1 MSPNELARIKFLRT
15 EIKQLKTELVKAGK
29 IVSKQDETRRAM
41 LYMLEDLDDSRH
53 VIERAKREWETT
65 FDAVTDPIFL
75 HDTDD
80 NIIRVNR
87 AYAEHAGMSMQE
99 IIGKPYWQIFP
110 ILDGPIPSCIHA
122 REVKKDAGE
131 EEEEE
136 EVRLESGEIYL
147 SHSYA
152 VRGENGDHLYSIHFM
167 EDITER
173 KLALNRLQQSLEGT
187 VHAIAAA
194 VEMRD
199 PYTAGHQR
207 RVAHLAKAIAE
218 QIGLDEERINGL
230 SLGAEI
236 HDIGKI
242 HLPAEIL
249 VKPTKLTDTEYEL
262 IKEHSQ
268 IGYDILKDIDFPWPI
283 ADIAHQHHERM
294 DGTGYPQGL
303 KNDKIC
309 LEAKIVAVADVVEAM
324 ASHRPYR
331 PALGIDVALKEISE
345 KKGKF
350 YWPDAVDAC
359 LKVFAEGFAFEKDN
373 RNKSLPS

>member
-1 MSPNELARIKFLRT
+1 MSSNKSARIESLET
-15 EIKQLKTELVKAGK
+15 EIKQLRAELAKAEKVMSMQDKT
-29 IVSKQDETRRAM
+29 RHAM
-41 LYMLEDLDDSRH
+41 LYMLEDMDDSRH
-53 VIERAKREWETT
+53 VIERAKREWENT
-65 FDAVTDPIFL
+65 FDAVTNPIFL

-80 NIIRVNR
+80 NIVRVNR
-87 AYAEHAGMSMQE
+87 AYAKRAGMSMKE
-99 IIGKPYWQIFP
+99 TIGKPYWQVFP
-110 ILDGPIPSCIHA
+110 KLDGPIPSCKHA
-122 REVKKDAGE
+122 RETKENTG
-131 EEEEE
+131 EE

-152 VRGENGDHLYSIHFM
+152 VYSESGDHLYSIHFM

-187 VHAIAAA
+187 VHTVASA

-207 RVAHLAKAIAE
+207 RVAHLAKVIAE
-218 QIGLDEERINGL
+218 QIGMDEERINGL

-283 ADIAHQHHERM
+283 ADIAYQHHERM

-303 KNDKIC
+303 KSDKIC

-331 PALGIDVALKEISE
+331 PALGMDVALEEISE

-359 LKVFAEGFAFEKDN
+359 LKVFADGFAFEKDN
-373 RNKSLPS
+373 RNECPSS

>member
-1 MSPNELARIKFLRT
+1 MSPKESARIESHEAEIKRLKAELA
-15 EIKQLKTELVKAGK
+15 KAEEV
-29 IVSKQDETRRAM
+29 VSRQDETRRAM

-65 FDAVTDPIFL
+65 FDAVTEPIFL
-75 HDTDD
+75 HDADD
-80 NIIRVNR
+80 NIVRVNR
-87 AYAEHAGMSMQE
+87 AYAEHAGMDMKE
-99 IIGKPYWQIFP
+99 IIGKPYWQVFP
-110 ILDGPIPSCIHA
+110 ILDGPMPSCIHA
-122 REVKKDAGE
+122 RKIKEDAGE
-131 EEEEE
+131 EEI
-136 EVRLESGEIYL
+136 RLESGETYL

-152 VRGENGDHLYSIHFM
+152 VRSESGDHLYSIHFM

-187 VHAIAAA
+187 VHAVAAA
-194 VEMRD
+194 VEARD

-207 RVAHLAKAIAE
+207 RVAHLASAIAE
-218 QIGLDEERINGL
+218 QMGLGEECIKGL
-230 SLGAEI
+230 HLGAEI

-249 VKPTKLTDTEYEL
+249 SKPTKLTDTEYEL
-262 IKEHSQ
+262 IKTHARV
-268 IGYDILKDIDFPWPI
+268 GYDILKDIDFPWPI

-303 KNDKIC
+303 KSKETC
-309 LEAKIVAVADVVEAM
+309 LEGRIVAVADVIEAIS
-324 ASHRPYR
+324 SHRPYR
-331 PALGIDVALKEISE
+331 PALGIDVALEEISE

-359 LKVFAEGFAFEKDN
+359 LKVFADGFAFEKDN
-373 RNKSLPS
+373 RN